1 MPQPPQSVTV
11 VSGGTSIVTFSNL
24 LQRGNLVVTKTS
36 EDGLVEGHEFRLY
49 GTSTT
54 VQQVDMYAVSDS
66 SGKATFKDVPVGT
79 YTLSEENTAVR
90 YVIPEDQTVT
100 VTWKETAEAV
110 VDNTLKKWRADIYK
124 LDAEHA
130 DRNDHSAMPKLMA
143 ADDYEYKSAKDL
155 GYPYHTFLCIEPMRL
170 FAERMEIPNV
180 EWILLGGYG
189 KLKRSWIES
198 VMERKG
204 NIPVFMIGSKLFKD
218 VWRAPLIQEYPPLLY
233 RPAEKT
239 LPHCSE
245 CKYCYSVRQGK
256 RGLWRACRHYKI
268 VRQDKDSGGRH
279 IPGRYAAVSP
289 QWCPKRPETNW
300 RFTKRV

>member
-1 MPQPPQSVTV
+1 MDIRPLTKEQRRFAEENHHLVFTFLNQKDLPESAFYDVVIFGYLKAVQEYCEVQALHRFKFSTLAFQRMRSSLSNYYKCLSRPKRNAPV
-11 VSGGTSIVTFSNL
+11 VSFSELIGDEGGLYWEEVISRQDELF
-24 LQRGNLVVTKTS
+24 QRL
-36 EDGLVEGHEFRLY
+36 EAEMCLHALAARLPRRE
-49 GTSTT
+49 
-54 VQQVDMYAVSDS
+54 MRIIRM
-66 SGKATFKDVPVGT
+66 K
-79 YTLSEENTAVR
+79 VR
-90 YVIPEDQTVT
+90 GD
-100 VTWKETAEAV
+100 
-110 VDNTLKKWRADIYK
+110 
-124 LDAEHA
+124 
-130 DRNDHSAMPKLMA
+130 
-143 ADDYEYKSAKDL
+143 
-155 GYPYHTFLCIEPMRL
+155 
-170 FAERMEIPNV
+170 RMEIPNV